1 MSVSF
6 PRKRESKIIKP
17 GFPIKLGMTK
27 TIMPTIEELR
37 KIRIEKLKKLETSG
51 VLAYPA
57 KTNRTHSIAE
67 ALENFKKLFKTR
79 KRFILAGRIMAM
91 RGHGG
96 ATFLDIND
104 GSGSKPGLDQ
114 KIQAI
119 FKKEKLGEK
128 GYQFFLDV
136 FDIGDF
142 IEVKGTL
149 FTTKRGEKTIEVE
162 DYKILSKALLP
173 LPEKWHGLQD
183 VEEKLRKRYLD
194 IIFNPEVKEMV
205 RKRAIFW
212 NSMREF
218 LVEKNFLEVETPV
231 LETTP
236 GGADA
241 KPFATHHNAL
251 DIDVYLRISMG
262 ELWQKKLIVAGFEK
276 TFEIGRQ
283 FRNEGMDAEH
293 LQDYTQMEFYWAY
306 ADYEQG
312 MKLVEEMYK
321 FVAKKTFG
329 TLKFKIRDFDV
340 DLGKKWEKYDYQ
352 SIIAKYTG
360 INIEEASLPEIEQTL
375 QKLKIDYD
383 KNGFNITRAID
394 NLWKYCRKN
403 IAGPGF
409 LINVPIIME
418 PLAKKMEKNPKLV
431 QRFQVIMAGS
441 EMGKGYSELND
452 PIDQAER
459 FEVQQGLR
467 DKGDQEAQR
476 YDKDFIEALEHGMPP
491 TCGFGISERLFSFLM
506 DKPGRECQI
515 FPLMRP
521 RGQTSE
527 NS

>member
-1 MSVSF
+1 MSNIDEI
-6 PRKRESKIIKP
+6 RKERVK
-17 GFPIKLGMTK
+17 
-27 TIMPTIEELR
+27 
-37 KIRIEKLKKLETSG
+37 KLKRLQVAG
-51 VLAYPA
+51 VFAYPS
-57 KTNRTHSIAE
+57 KTKRTHSIAV
-67 ALENFKKLFKTR
+67 ALENFSKISKSKKKI
-79 KRFILAGRIMAM
+79 ILAGRIMAQ

-96 ATFLDIND
+96 ATFLDIQD
-104 GSGSKPGLDQ
+104 GSTSLTTGGTA

-119 FKKEKLGEK
+119 VKEDKVGES
-128 GYQFFLDV
+128 GYKFFLDV

-142 IEVKGTL
+142 IEVEGVL
-149 FTTKRGEKTIEVE
+149 FTTQRGEKTLEVN
-162 DYKILSKALLP
+162 DYKMLAKSLLP

-194 IIFNPEVKEMV
+194 ILFNPKIKEMIE
-205 RKRAIFW
+205 KRATFW
-212 NSMREF
+212 NSTREF
-218 LVEKNFLEVETPV
+218 LVEKGFLEVETPI

-241 KPFATHHNAL
+241 KPFITRHNAL
-251 DIDVYLRISMG
+251 DLDLYLRISMG
-262 ELWQKKLIVAGFEK
+262 ELWQKKMMVAGFEK

-321 FVAKKTFG
+321 YVIKKTFG
-329 TLKFKIRDFDV
+329 TLKFKTKGFEI

-352 SIIAKYTG
+352 STISKYTSV
-360 INIEEASLPEIEQTL
+360 NIAEASLPEIEKAL
-375 QKLKIDYD
+375 IKLGIKYD

-403 IAGPGF
+403 ISGPGF

-418 PLAKKMEKNPKLV
+418 PLAKKMVNNPKLV
-431 QRFQVIMAGS
+431 QRFQVILAGS
-441 EMGKGYSELND
+441 ENGKGYSELND

-459 FEVQQGLR
+459 FTEQQKLR

-476 YDKDFIEALEHGMPP
+476 FDKDFVEALEYGMPP
-491 TCGFGISERLFSFLM
+491 TCGFGFSERLFAFLM
-506 DKPGRECQI
+506 DKPARECQI

-521 RGQTSE
+521 KE
-527 NS
+527 